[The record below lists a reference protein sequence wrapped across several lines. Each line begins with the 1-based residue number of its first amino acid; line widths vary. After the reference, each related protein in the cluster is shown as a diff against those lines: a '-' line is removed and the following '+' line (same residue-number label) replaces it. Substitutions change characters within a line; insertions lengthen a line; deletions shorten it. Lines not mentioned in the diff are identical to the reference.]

1 MDMTIQI
8 FCSISQTFLIFAL
21 GALAMK
27 LDMYRKEH
35 LPVMTRLAMDLFMPF
50 LIFSSITGLSGSNAS
65 GRDLLLL
72 PLLGVG
78 MMALGYALG
87 FLFRYCLFN
96 RTPERMGT
104 LHHICSINNY
114 VFLPI
119 IVIEALW
126 GQERVGYL
134 LVMNVGFT
142 VAFWTF
148 GVLAFAG
155 KVTMGEILQKV
166 FSINVIAV
174 FVALIF
180 LLGKIPVPRMI
191 AGASSMMGSLAVPLM
206 LFLTGGA
213 LYECFG
219 ALRDNLKDAFITA
232 IIRLLLLPFILLLL
246 LRLLPLSRTVY
257 EICAVIAT
265 MPAASASVLVAAR
278 YGGSKEFAGQAIL
291 LTTIFSIFTIPLF
304 LRIFL

>member
-166 FSINVIAV
+166 FWDFRSTLLKKLMQEPPPSKLK
-174 FVALIF
+174 AL
-180 LLGKIPVPRMI
+180 
-191 AGASSMMGSLAVPLM
+191 
-206 LFLTGGA
+206 T
-213 LYECFG
+213 E
-219 ALRDNLKDAFITA
+219 
-232 IIRLLLLPFILLLL
+232 
-246 LRLLPLSRTVY
+246 
-257 EICAVIAT
+257 
-265 MPAASASVLVAAR
+265 
-278 YGGSKEFAGQAIL
+278 
-291 LTTIFSIFTIPLF
+291 
-304 LRIFL
+304 